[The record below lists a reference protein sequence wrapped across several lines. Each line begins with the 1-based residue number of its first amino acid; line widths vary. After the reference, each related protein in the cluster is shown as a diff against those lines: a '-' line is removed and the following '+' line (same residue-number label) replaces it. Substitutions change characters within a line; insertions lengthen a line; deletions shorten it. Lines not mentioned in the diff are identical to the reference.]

1 MAASGTEIKASG
13 QVPDPPAERRRRRSP
28 LSRWSAGHWTMVLA
42 GVLAGLV
49 NYTLLTGDDPP
60 VTVGVAAVDL
70 EPGERLR
77 LDRLTFVETGLEDPG
92 EHGLIL
98 EAEAAGLVGRIIV
111 RRVAAG
117 ELLAE
122 SALRG
127 DSTRVLRTMSIP
139 IDPSHA
145 VGGHLRPGDRV
156 DVIVTDDGVALYV
169 ATDVQV
175 VRVADRG
182 GGGALGGLSPFSVTV
197 AVDGE
202 SVLLIAA
209 AMRSGDI
216 EIVRSNGAS
225 PAPDERWRPPSE
237 DRVRPTPTAQSE
249 AAEPPR
255 EPESGGGSGE
265 DRVP

>member
-1 MAASGTEIKASG
+1 MAASGTEIEASG
-13 QVPDPPAERRRRRSP
+13 QVPDPPADRRRRRSP

-49 NYTLLTGDDPP
+49 NYTLLTGDDPAFA
-60 VTVGVAAVDL
+60 VGVAAVDL

-98 EAEAAGLVGRIIV
+98 EADAAGYVGRVIV

-117 ELLAE
+117 ELLSE
-122 SALRG
+122 SALEG
-127 DSTRVLRTMSIP
+127 DSAGVLRTMSIP

-145 VGGHLRPGDRV
+145 VGGYLRPGDRV
-156 DVIVTDDGVALYV
+156 DVIVVDAGVAIYV

-175 VRVADRG
+175 IRVADRG

-202 SVLLIAA
+202 TALLIAA
-209 AMRSGDI
+209 AMRRGDI

-225 PAPDERWRPPSE
+225 PAPDERWQPPSE
-237 DRVRPTPTAQSE
+237 GRAHPTATRRAE

-255 EPESGGGSGE
+255 EPASGGGSGD
-265 DRVP
+265 DRDP